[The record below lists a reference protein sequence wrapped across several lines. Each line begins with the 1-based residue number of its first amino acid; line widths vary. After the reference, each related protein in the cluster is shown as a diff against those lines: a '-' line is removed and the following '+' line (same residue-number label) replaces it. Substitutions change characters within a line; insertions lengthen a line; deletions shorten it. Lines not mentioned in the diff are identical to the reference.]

1 MSREREMQC
10 LEEFINIYQS
20 EFCLWK
26 FSWEC
31 VFLFCNH
38 SLHQILRLFLL
49 FVAIS
54 KPTIASVS
62 SSVEAMIIKTTG
74 IRLNVCE
81 DFSLSGHLSSG
92 GLRRQNWQ
100 AYLNVCS

>member
-1 MSREREMQC
+1 MSHEREMQC

-26 FSWEC
+26 FTWEY
-31 VFLFCNH
+31 VFLFYNH
-38 SLHQILRLFLL
+38 YLHDILRLFLL
-49 FVAIS
+49 FIAIS

-62 SSVEAMIIKTTG
+62 SSVEAMIKTTG

-81 DFSLSGHLSSG
+81 DFSLSGRLSSG
-92 GLRRQNWQ
+92 GLRRQN
-100 AYLNVCS
+100 

>member
-26 FSWEC
+26 FTWEY
-31 VFLFCNH
+31 VLLFCNH
-38 SLHQILRLFLL
+38 SLDHILRLSLPLFLL
-49 FVAIS
+49 SIAIS

-62 SSVEAMIIKTTG
+62 SSVEAMIKTTE
-74 IRLNVCE
+74 IRLNVCD
-81 DFSLSGHLSSG
+81 DFSLSGRLSSG
-92 GLRRQNWQ
+92 GLSRQN
-100 AYLNVCS
+100 